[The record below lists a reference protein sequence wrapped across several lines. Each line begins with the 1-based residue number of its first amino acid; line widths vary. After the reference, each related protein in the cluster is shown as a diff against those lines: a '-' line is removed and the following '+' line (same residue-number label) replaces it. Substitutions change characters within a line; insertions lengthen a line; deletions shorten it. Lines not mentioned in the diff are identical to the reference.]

1 MRDFK
6 SKTECIPTCSLCNI
20 SGQFFCGLSPEEK
33 EVLSEKKGENFYK
46 KGQVIFYEGN
56 HSVGLF
62 CVYNGKVKLSK
73 LGKDGKEQI
82 VRFSKT
88 GDIMGYRSLL
98 SSEPYQATA
107 TAMEDSHV
115 CIITKDNFL
124 KVTGE
129 NPKLSLKLIQ
139 LLSQDLKTAEQHLI
153 DVAQKTVRERI
164 SESLLLLKA
173 TFGLKE
179 DNKTINISMSRSE
192 IADMAGTTTES
203 AIRTL
208 AQLSED
214 KIIELD
220 GKNIAILNHNKL
232 LQASNMLD

>member
-6 SKTECIPTCSLCNI
+6 SKTESIPTCSLCNI